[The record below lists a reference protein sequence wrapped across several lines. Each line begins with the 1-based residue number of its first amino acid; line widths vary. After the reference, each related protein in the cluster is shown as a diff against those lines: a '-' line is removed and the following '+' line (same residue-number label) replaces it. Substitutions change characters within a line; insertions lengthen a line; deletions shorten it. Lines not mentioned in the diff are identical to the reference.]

1 MITQRDIDMIKME
14 LTPKC
19 EVHISKD
26 FKQRVLAKAK
36 ETQKPGK
43 AIKMWHWLSVSGI
56 AACMPIIMLLSP
68 SRLSASALLQD
79 AINHLSNIRSMV
91 MDVEIRTLPQ
101 ENFKMIAAE
110 EAFVNHRIEVVYG
123 KELAWRVDKQGRVA
137 SGIQDSAYSWVPA
150 FQVGWKT
157 GKGKEEVLDYISIL
171 LEPNKIL
178 EKELELSQK
187 NDGDEYLVKRQGDE
201 IHLTVHA
208 YLHYDYINGFML
220 NTSLKDAEHIR
231 RYIFDNKTMQLKQLS
246 VSIIK
251 DNQEVEVMRTQRIDY
266 SVGLDMNEILALPT
280 DIDFNNAES
289 DINIRKYILAEMNAK
304 EVAEKLLNAFKEW
317 DTEVLKEVMPDNI
330 AEMFRPL
337 FKGSRLLSIGEP
349 FHSGAATYEYVPYV
363 LKLRDDSITIQHN
376 LALSRNEHGEWIF
389 MGGL

>member
-1 MITQRDIDMIKME
+1 
-14 LTPKC
+14 
-19 EVHISKD
+19 
-26 FKQRVLAKAK
+26 
-36 ETQKPGK
+36 
-43 AIKMWHWLSVSGI
+43 
-56 AACMPIIMLLSP
+56 
-68 SRLSASALLQD
+68 
-79 AINHLSNIRSMV
+79 
-91 MDVEIRTLPQ
+91 LP
-101 ENFKMIAAE
+101 
-110 EAFVNHRIEVVYG
+110 
-123 KELAWRVDKQGRVA
+123 
-137 SGIQDSAYSWVPA
+137 
-150 FQVGWKT
+150 
-157 GKGKEEVLDYISIL
+157 
-171 LEPNKIL
+171 
-178 EKELELSQK
+178 KELELSQK

-266 SVGLDMNEILALPT
+266 SVGLDMNELLALPT